1 MTLRV
6 DILKT
11 NSVYRLE
18 EVKKNVSSGEIIDQ
32 EMEAA
37 IAVIEKMCDD
47 LNSTFYD
54 IVNSLW

>member
-18 EVKKNVSSGEIIDQ
+18 EVKKNVSSGESIDQ